1 MICANNCRLHFSNY
15 CLSHVGKF
23 SCAVD
28 CFLELCFAVFKNH
41 LQNVSRNGFFYII
54 HQSCI
59 QREHLGAIEVAREP
73 VWSLLRHHCASF
85 TTMSADAV
93 FSDIF
98 RANTIGV
105 LTDDIESM
113 FLIQQC
119 SQSSCSLCR
128 NQIRTNT
135 NIFVLYITCPN
146 IISTQFEN
154 YVAEAFFPPVGLCIV
169 IIVTNILEILQK

>member
-1 MICANNCRLHFSNY
+1 MRRISYPSNGSFNPYAISNREAHTVNGNIFKGDEAAKKVEGTNFSVICANNGRAHFSNY

-41 LQNVSRNGFFYII
+41 LQNVSRNEFFDII

-73 VWSLLRHHCASF
+73 LWSWLRDHCASF
-85 TTMSADAV
+85 GTMSADAV

-105 LTDDIESM
+105 LTDDIKSS

-119 SQSSCSLCR
+119 
-128 NQIRTNT
+128 N
-135 NIFVLYITCPN
+135 
-146 IISTQFEN
+146 
-154 YVAEAFFPPVGLCIV
+154 
-169 IIVTNILEILQK
+169 